1 MKKFSKS
8 GLFVVAAAALALG
21 LGACNKNDCDGKC
34 DGSKCKDKAVM
45 KDGTTTEA
53 SAKSCEAKSSCADKA
68 AAGKCC
74 ATKKADGMKN

>member
-21 LGACNKNDCDGKC
+21 LGACNKNEDCCG
-34 DGSKCKDKAVM
+34 KCKDKAVM

-74 ATKKADGMKN
+74 ASKKADGMKN